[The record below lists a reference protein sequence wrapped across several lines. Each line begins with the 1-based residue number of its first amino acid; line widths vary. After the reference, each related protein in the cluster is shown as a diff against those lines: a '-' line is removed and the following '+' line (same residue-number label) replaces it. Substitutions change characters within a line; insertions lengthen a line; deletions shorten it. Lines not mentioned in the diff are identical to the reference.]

1 MVMHAIGMITISFMV
16 SFAYFNPA
24 MSSKVTFSPVST
36 ISFIIFS
43 INSLSSPRSTSG
55 SYSSSLFTLF
65 PPLLPP
71 PPLACRL
78 DELLEPLLLK
88 SPLLTEFYPQL
99 LPPPF
104 SRIYDDDLA
113 LFFLPAS

>member
-1 MVMHAIGMITISFMV
+1 MVMHAIGMITISFTV

-55 SYSSSLFTLF
+55 IHIISAATPAPS
-65 PPLLPP
+65 
-71 PPLACRL
+71 AR
-78 DELLEPLLLK
+78 
-88 SPLLTEFYPQL
+88 
-99 LPPPF
+99 
-104 SRIYDDDLA
+104 
-113 LFFLPAS
+113 LPARRAAGALVVEITIVD